1 VIFLQDNQ
9 IIELYFNRD
18 ERAITEST
26 THYGAYCRKI
36 AMNILH
42 SREDSEECVA
52 DTWHNAWNAI
62 PPQKPVSLSAFFG
75 KIVRNLAIT
84 RYRRNK
90 AGKRFAGFDLLLSEF
105 EECVPSGESVI
116 QQVESS
122 LLAEIIDG
130 WLSRLS
136 REDRVVF
143 IRRYWFGESVKSL
156 AKECGCSPAKMA
168 QTMLRLRKSLRTKLE
183 MEGIEV

>member
-1 VIFLQDNQ
+1 MSDSQ

-18 ERAITEST
+18 ESAIEQSNN
-26 THYGAYCRKI
+26 HYGAYCRKI

-62 PPQKPVSLSAFFG
+62 PPQKPLSLSAFFG
-75 KIVRNLAIT
+75 KIVRNLAIS
-84 RYRRNK
+84 RYRKGK
-90 AGKRFAGFDLLLSEF
+90 AAKRFGGLDVLLSEF
-105 EECVPSGESVI
+105 EECIPSGESVI
-116 QQVESS
+116 QQVESR
-122 LLAEIIDG
+122 LLAEIIDE
-130 WLSRLS
+130 WLSRLDKQ
-136 REDRVVF
+136 DRVVF
-143 IRRYWFGESVKSL
+143 IRRYWFGESVKDL